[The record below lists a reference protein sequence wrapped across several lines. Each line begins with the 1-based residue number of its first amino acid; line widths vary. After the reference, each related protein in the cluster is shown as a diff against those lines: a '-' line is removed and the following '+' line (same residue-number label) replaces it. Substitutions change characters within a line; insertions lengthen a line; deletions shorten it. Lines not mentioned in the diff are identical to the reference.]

1 MTTRGFKEKEF
12 IELTRIINEALK
24 NYNNE
29 KILNSL
35 INDVSNLLKEFNILQ

>member
-12 IELTRIINEALK
+12 IELTRIIHEVLK

-29 KILNSL
+29 NKKR
-35 INDVSNLLKEFNILQ
+35 LK